1 MINEIIG
8 AISRALYEEFGESH
22 EIYMEEISQD
32 LKEPCFLI
40 NTLEPLSGR
49 AVPEKELFLH
59 PVFSRDRGKVC

>member
-40 NTLEPLSGR
+40 NTLEPSVRHYPG
-49 AVPEKELFLH
+49 
-59 PVFSRDRGKVC
+59 GT